1 MEQHMNFGRSWAMV
15 GLVVGLM
22 AGCSEAGSKPEQSEP
37 ETPAAVLAAVERDQ
51 VAGKPESAL
60 GHAQRLISQYA
71 GSPEADSA
79 QKLLLA
85 LQAAAE
91 AAAKAERERAE
102 KEAAE
107 AEARALADKWTYS
120 SDIDEMTS
128 KKSRTGMIESE
139 NSVEF
144 DFPYQGPQHAT
155 LVLRDHP
162 SYGRDVL
169 LMIQRGQ
176 ILCQSYETCTI
187 RIRFD
192 DGEPSSWEAIGPG
205 DNSSTSIFIQ
215 GAERFRQRM
224 RKAKIVRI
232 QIPVYQEGRPTF
244 EFQVGGF
251 DANRFAEGQ

>member
-1 MEQHMNFGRSWAMV
+1 MNFRRGWVMAGLIA
-15 GLVVGLM
+15 GLV
-22 AGCSEAGSKPEQSEP
+22 AGCTEADSQPEQSER
-37 ETPAAVLAAVERDQ
+37 ETPATALAAVRRDQ
-51 VAGKPESAL
+51 AEGRPESAL
-60 GHAQRLISQYA
+60 QHAQKLISQHA

-79 QKLLLA
+79 QKLLPA
-85 LQAAAE
+85 LNAAAE
-91 AAAKAERERAE
+91 AAANAERERAE

-120 SDIDEMTS
+120 SDVDEMTS
-128 KKSRTGMIESE
+128 KKSRTAMIESE

-224 RKAKIVRI
+224 RKAKVVRI

-244 EFQVGGF
+244 EFQVAGF
-251 DANRFAEGQ
+251 DASRFAEGQ